1 MFALSP
7 RGPKKVGDTSPNRWE
22 NTFVFCLCWYLRG
35 GDEDNE
41 GDDDDADPDM
51 PFCFENVTLNVGLKA
66 DWV

>member
-7 RGPKKVGDTSPNRWE
+7 RGLKKVSDTSPNRWE

-41 GDDDDADPDM
+41 DDDDDADPDM
-51 PFCFENVTLNVGLKA
+51 PFLF
-66 DWV
+66 